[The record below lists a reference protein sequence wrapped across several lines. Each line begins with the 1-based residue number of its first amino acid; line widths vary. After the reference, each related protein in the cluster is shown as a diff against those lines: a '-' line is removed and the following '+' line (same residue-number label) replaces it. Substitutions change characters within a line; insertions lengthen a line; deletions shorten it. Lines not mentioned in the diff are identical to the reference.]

1 MPGAIIML
9 SLSAEDTV
17 MAQVLIR
24 NIPSEVLDGLKARA
38 QQSKRSLQGE
48 VRVILEE
55 AAKPSSRRNLA
66 AFLKHAKALRRKT
79 SGAKQTDSALLL
91 REDRER

>member
-1 MPGAIIML
+1 
-9 SLSAEDTV
+9 

-24 NIPSEVLDGLKARA
+24 NIPSEVIDALKARA
-38 QQSKRSLQGE
+38 QQSRRSLQGE
-48 VRVILEE
+48 MKLILEE
-55 AAKPSSRRNLA
+55 AAKASSREDLG
-66 AFLKHAKALRRKT
+66 AFLKLAKALRCKT